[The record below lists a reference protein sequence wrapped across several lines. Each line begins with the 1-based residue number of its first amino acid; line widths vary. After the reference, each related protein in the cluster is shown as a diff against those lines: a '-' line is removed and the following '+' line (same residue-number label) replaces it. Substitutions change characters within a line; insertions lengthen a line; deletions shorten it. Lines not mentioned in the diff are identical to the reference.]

1 MRTLETNGLLSRIL
15 ADQKGMEYV
24 QSNKRIKMLS
34 TNNTVSGKP
43 VFKNELEIEIIPGKQ
58 KLSVFSPL
66 DLFITVEEK
75 FSGTSTRT
83 LDGK

>member
-58 KLSVFSPL
+58 KLRQ
-66 DLFITVEEK
+66 FITTRPTLQEMLKEVLKVEIK
-75 FSGTSTRT
+75 GSN
-83 LDGK
+83 

>member
-24 QSNKRIKMLS
+24 QSNKRITMLS

-58 KLSVFSPL
+58 KLRQ
-66 DLFITVEEK
+66 FITTRPTLQEMLKEVLKVEIK
-75 FSGTSTRT
+75 GSN
-83 LDGK
+83 